1 MTQTD
6 GEMHH
11 VLGLVFFTELTQT
24 NSQFVWKH
32 KRPRTTKAVLRKKK
46 ELDFKWTLNCDVEIK
61 TGNIQAQ
68 EGC

>member
-11 VLGLVFFTELTQT
+11 VLGLVFFTELKQK